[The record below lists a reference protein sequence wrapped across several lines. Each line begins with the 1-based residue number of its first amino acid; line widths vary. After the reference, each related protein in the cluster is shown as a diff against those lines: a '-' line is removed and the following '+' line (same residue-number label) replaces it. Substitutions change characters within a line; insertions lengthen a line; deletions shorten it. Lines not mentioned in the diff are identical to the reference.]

1 MKSFW
6 LLGAIGAGL
15 AQAQGD
21 LMSDTWAATDALGR
35 ALPDAAQ
42 VGAPRSNRT
51 VGIFYFLWHQS
62 FAKYG
67 PFDVSRILAAHP
79 DALQHPDGAGWGP
92 PGVPHYWGEPLF
104 GYYRNDDAWVLRKHA
119 QMLANAGV
127 DTLIFDTT
135 NAAIYRDEFL
145 KLCEVFAQ
153 ARRVGVRAPQ
163 ITFMVNTQAG
173 VTARKIF
180 DALYK
185 PGLHR
190 DLWFQWQI
198 GRAHV

>member
-1 MKSFW
+1 M
-6 LLGAIGAGL
+6 
-15 AQAQGD
+15 
-21 LMSDTWAATDALGR
+21 GR
-35 ALPDAAQ
+35 DRCARPR
-42 VGAPRSNRT
+42 GAPKPNRT

-67 PFDVSRILAAHP
+67 PFDVSKILAAHP
-79 DALQHPDGAGWGP
+79 DALLKPEGAGWGP

-135 NAAIYRDEFL
+135 NAQIYRDEFL

-153 ARRVGVRAPQ
+153 ARRDGVRAPQ
-163 ITFMVNTQAG
+163 IASARRKFPSWSTRRPVPPHGKFSKRSISPAS
-173 VTARKIF
+173 TATS
-180 DALYK
+180 
-185 PGLHR
+185 GSS
-190 DLWFQWQI
+190 
-198 GRAHV
+198 GRASHC